1 MWPLSSSTSYANR
14 SRDSSDRYLLLPSNE
29 PNSWSSISSN
39 NSYSQS
45 GSPPCSTD
53 IDHSQKD
60 EWDSSFPSSEPLD
73 SNGNDQFQ
81 YQSSSSR
88 CSSSCLTSSLISL
101 IKTTAS
107 KLKRS
112 PLYFK
117 LLLLSL
123 SLFLSYHSISI
134 LFFKSSHST
143 SITTLFEDPRQAVSL
158 LESLSTISN
167 SPQDTTHR
175 IFKDNNPGA
184 SSLRVVPLKTHE
196 SISDEC
202 LEAWVSRG
210 EWETGSGC
218 GIQASSLEAV
228 HAVVNGSDVM
238 QVAARQ
244 LYRPGSPLNMDSS
257 HRYGDHNELLYSM
270 RSFRSSLKK
279 GKEIWVKNGN
289 KDKRPSIG
297 KGSDFGLEKMHI
309 LASAY
314 PLDYQRELI
323 EASLD
328 LDLEDEKSGVASGV
342 AVIQE
347 PTPSDLIERSQL
359 AIEAQKDGV
368 MEIGVGA
375 LGKGRTLVGQVPWWL
390 KSSTTR
396 GEGIEIEVH
405 HGESMASGFA
415 CWR

>member
-1 MWPLSSSTSYANR
+1 M
-14 SRDSSDRYLLLPSNE
+14 
-29 PNSWSSISSN
+29 
-39 NSYSQS
+39 
-45 GSPPCSTD
+45 
-53 IDHSQKD
+53 
-60 EWDSSFPSSEPLD
+60 
-73 SNGNDQFQ
+73 
-81 YQSSSSR
+81 
-88 CSSSCLTSSLISL
+88 
-101 IKTTAS
+101 
-107 KLKRS
+107 
-112 PLYFK
+112 
-117 LLLLSL
+117 
-123 SLFLSYHSISI
+123 
-134 LFFKSSHST
+134 
-143 SITTLFEDPRQAVSL
+143 
-158 LESLSTISN
+158 
-167 SPQDTTHR
+167 
-175 IFKDNNPGA
+175 
-184 SSLRVVPLKTHE
+184 
-196 SISDEC
+196 
-202 LEAWVSRG
+202 
-210 EWETGSGC
+210 
-218 GIQASSLEAV
+218 
-228 HAVVNGSDVM
+228 VNGSDVM